1 MLSYIPEELDN
12 YIVAHCT
19 EESALHQQLA
29 IETRSGTDQP
39 QMMVGNIEG
48 LLLRALV
55 RATGARRV
63 LEIGT
68 FTGYSALAMAEGLAD
83 DGILITCDVDPDTTR
98 IARKYWGR
106 SPHGDKI
113 ELRLGPALETIA
125 GIDGPLDLVFIDADK
140 ASYVH
145 YWEAVVPKV
154 RQGGLIVADN
164 VLWSG
169 RVLAPEDA
177 DGRALAAFNDHVVAD
192 DRVEQVVL
200 PVRDGI
206 TVATVL

>member
-1 MLSYIPEELDN
+1 MLSFIPEELDN
-12 YIVAHCT
+12 YVTAHCT
-19 EESALHQQLA
+19 PESALPRELA
-29 IETRSGTDQP
+29 TETRDSTDQP

-48 LLLRALV
+48 LFLRTLV

-68 FTGYSALAMAEGLAD
+68 FTGYSALAMAEGLPD
-83 DGILITCDVDPDTTR
+83 DGTLITCDIDPAATA
-98 IARKYWGR
+98 IARRYWGQ
-106 SPHGDKI
+106 SPHGGKI
-113 ELRLGPALETIA
+113 DLRLGPALETIQ

-140 ASYVH
+140 AGYID
-145 YWEAVVPKV
+145 YWEAVLPKV
-154 RQGGLIVADN
+154 RKAGLVVADN

-169 RVLAPEDA
+169 RVVAPDDPDA
-177 DGRALAAFNDHVVAD
+177 RALAAFNDHVAAD
-192 DRVEQVVL
+192 GRVEQVVL